1 MDKNNEKRVLRVE
14 LDNDVKKVS
23 ITGTNGD
30 EKVVMRQ
37 ELDEDEL
44 DQATGGGVLDAVCR
58 AHVPTS
64 HITINPDR
72 GFYKDSKVY
81 YNP

>member
-1 MDKNNEKRVLRVE
+1 MEKNNEKRVLRVE

-37 ELDEDEL
+37 ELDEDDLE
-44 DQATGGGVLDAVCR
+44 QATGGTVHCKSNFARVGHNCSFD
-58 AHVPTS
+58 
-64 HITINPDR
+64 
-72 GFYKDSKVY
+72 
-81 YNP
+81 

>member
-37 ELDEDEL
+37 ELSEDDL

-58 AHVPTS
+58 RHVPTS
-64 HITINPDR
+64 PINPER
-72 GFYKDSKVY
+72 SFYKDSKVY
-81 YNP
+81 HNP